1 MRALVIAR
9 PGGPEVLEVR
19 DRSAPEPGLGQIRVK
34 VHASAL
40 NRADILQRLG
50 RYPAP
55 PGAAAD
61 IPGLEYAG
69 EVDALGQAAT
79 LWKVGSRVMGLTAGG
94 GHAEYLCVHELEAI
108 AVPHNLSWE
117 EAAAVP
123 EAFLTA
129 YDALF
134 RQLHIALGEHV
145 LIHAVGSGVGTAA
158 LQLAHVA
165 AAQVLGTSR
174 SSSKL
179 DRAAELGLDFGID
192 TSRDDWATIVT
203 GVTGGKGIDA
213 IVDLIG
219 GSYLPESIRLL
230 ATRGRLIL
238 VGLTAGRSAELDLGV
253 VLNKRL
259 TIVGT
264 VLRSRS
270 LEEKI
275 ALAREFAERVV
286 PLFEARKIRPVL
298 DRVFPFSEAADAH
311 RLMESNRNFGKIVL
325 RWD

>member
-1 MRALVIAR
+1 
-9 PGGPEVLEVR
+9 
-19 DRSAPEPGLGQIRVK
+19 
-34 VHASAL
+34 
-40 NRADILQRLG
+40 
-50 RYPAP
+50 
-55 PGAAAD
+55 
-61 IPGLEYAG
+61 
-69 EVDALGQAAT
+69 
-79 LWKVGSRVMGLTAGG
+79 MGLTAGG

-311 RLMESNRNFGKIVL
+311 RLMESNKNFGKIVL